1 MQEIDFWIL
10 NEARFSNA
18 SQIFSIFKSLK
29 IYSTYFITME
39 HKFLQSPVVYDCD
52 CPDTSSILSD
62 DEYGAKFDD
71 TASILSLDSSVAD
84 LNYNPN
90 EEYT

>member
-1 MQEIDFWIL
+1 
-10 NEARFSNA
+10 
-18 SQIFSIFKSLK
+18 
-29 IYSTYFITME
+29 ME

-52 CPDTSSILSD
+52 CPDTSSVLSD
-62 DEYGAKFDD
+62 DEYGAEFDD

>member
-1 MQEIDFWIL
+1 MERIFQTTVNFLSIL
-10 NEARFSNA
+10 TSKRAD
-18 SQIFSIFKSLK
+18 
-29 IYSTYFITME
+29 STYFITME

-62 DEYGAKFDD
+62 DEYGAEFDD
-71 TASILSLDSSVAD
+71 TASILSLDSSLAD